1 MVCFTNFPMKCLR
14 SKRRSSPCIFQ
25 VVASVHVLLKSIVQ
39 DNECIQV
46 MRGALNCIC
55 VHVLLKSIVQDNE
68 CIQVMRGALN
78 DSNKRL
84 PKDY

>member
-1 MVCFTNFPMKCLR
+1 MPSLET
-14 SKRRSSPCIFQ
+14 SKFSLYFSGSCIC
-25 VVASVHVLLKSIVQ
+25 VHVLLKSIVQ